1 MPTYICEF
9 EFVNEDDM
17 ITVWPFWPGRVDGTQ
32 GEDYGDAVEMA
43 VDWFETTVLDYLAR
57 GEEIPR
63 LPLGNHPSRGGSVVT
78 IAIKA
83 SLDDVPAVSAAEAAA
98 LLGVSR
104 ARVTQLCK
112 AGLLD
117 SWTKGRARMVSCES
131 IQLRLAEERRA
142 GRPHVALAAG

>member
-43 VDWFETTVLDYLAR
+43 VDWLETTVLDYLAR

-63 LPLGNHPSRGGSVVT
+63 LPLGNHPSCGGSIVT

-83 SLDDVPAVSAAEAAA
+83 SLDDVPAVSAAGSGNAA
-98 LLGVSR
+98 LQGR
-104 ARVTQLCK
+104 I
-112 AGLLD
+112 AG
-117 SWTKGRARMVSCES
+117 
-131 IQLRLAEERRA
+131 
-142 GRPHVALAAG
+142 